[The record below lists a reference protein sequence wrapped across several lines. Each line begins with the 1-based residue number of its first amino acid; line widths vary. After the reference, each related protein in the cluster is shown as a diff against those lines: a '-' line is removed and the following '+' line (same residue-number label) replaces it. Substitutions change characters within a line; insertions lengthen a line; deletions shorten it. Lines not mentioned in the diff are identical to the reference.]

1 MTEFIKHDLIYTLDG
16 KALTLTEEEKMK
28 CIYNDYTNLNTNL
41 NTKLID
47 EYMIDLKIFYE
58 QIPKFNNI
66 IKEILMD
73 KLNLIIDKASV
84 IIENTKQ
91 TKSYFFDIEEV
102 KKFIDFSVNGI
113 LDNLKEIGVI

>member
-1 MTEFIKHDLIYTLDG
+1 
-16 KALTLTEEEKMK
+16 
-28 CIYNDYTNLNTNL
+28 
-41 NTKLID
+41 
-47 EYMIDLKIFYE
+47 
-58 QIPKFNNI
+58 
-66 IKEILMD
+66 MD